1 MKFLHMADLHL
12 GRTLGGF
19 SLLEEQKDMLD
30 QMVQAASA
38 ESVDAV
44 VLSGDIYDRAVPPA
58 EATVLLDGF
67 LSALSDRGIPVLAI
81 AGNHDSAVR
90 LQFAEE
96 ILAKQNIYIAGT
108 LPQDHR
114 LKSVTMQDMYG
125 PVDFVFLPYFH
136 PAEADASSSQEA
148 VVKILTENGYLEAD
162 AAVPA
167 APPVSAETAAAREA
181 QISAASSHRRVLIT
195 HFFVTDSGRPIR
207 LSDSEEAYFVGNIDN
222 VDAAVFTGFDYTALG
237 HIHTMQQIGNTACWY
252 AGSMMKYDFADSDSG
267 RGALLVELGEPG
279 TAPVVTPLP
288 KKPLRDLRKIRGE
301 LTELLRPD
309 VVSLADPD
317 DYLQA
322 VLTDRDM
329 PFEPMTQLRRVYPHT
344 VQVISE
350 AVRKQASGIGG
361 TENGNAGSENRS
373 RTPMQFFEDF
383 CRMVTGEELTEEE
396 RELAEELM
404 PDGGAQ

>member
-19 SLLEEQKDMLD
+19 SLLEEQKNMLD
-30 QMVQAASA
+30 QMVQAASTEA
-38 ESVDAV
+38 VDAV

-114 LKSVTMQDMYG
+114 LKSVTLQDTYG

-136 PAEADASSSQEA
+136 PAEAEASSSQEA
-148 VVKILTENGYLEAD
+148 VVKVLTENGYLE
-162 AAVPA
+162 
-167 APPVSAETAAAREA
+167 
-181 QISAASSHRRVLIT
+181 SSSRRRVLIT

-222 VDAAVFTGFDYTALG
+222 VDAAAFAGFDYTALG
-237 HIHTMQQIGNTACWY
+237 HIHTMQQVGDTACWY

-267 RGALLVELGEPG
+267 RGALLVELGAPG
-279 TAPVVTPLP
+279 TAPAVTPLP

-301 LTELLRPD
+301 LAALLRPE

-350 AVRKQASGIGG
+350 AVRKQAAGIGG
-361 TENGNAGSENRS
+361 KENESSAAENKS

-396 RELAEELM
+396 RQLAEELM
-404 PDGGAQ
+404 PDGGAR